1 MFYKPEYSSGNGTS
15 ILKNML
21 GERMFDNPKP
31 LELIK
36 DFVSIGNPEG
46 YILDFFAGSSTSAHA
61 VIDLNLADGKKRNFI
76 QVQLP
81 EPTKE
86 KSEAYI
92 AGYKTIAEIGKER
105 IRRAVNNIVSVNP
118 NKSKNQDLGFKVFKL
133 DTSNINSWDSDPAN
147 LASTLFN
154 ASDNIK
160 SDRTEE
166 DVLFEILLKNGLDL
180 SIPIEERD
188 IEGCRVYNVG
198 FGTLFICLSNS
209 VSTKVAE
216 GIGAWKKELQP
227 ATCRVIFKDS
237 GFSDV
242 DKTNSMQIL
251 KRFGIEEVNTI

>member
-1 MFYKPEYSSGNGTS
+1 LVDIKSLFGNAPFS
-15 ILKNML
+15 Y
-21 GERMFDNPKP
+21 PKP
-31 LELIK
+31 VSLISHLLAISTNE
-36 DFVSIGNPEG
+36 DDL
-46 YILDFFAGSSTSAHA
+46 ILDFFAGSGTTGQA
-61 VIDLNLADGKKRNFI
+61 VLQLNSEDGGERKYI
-76 QVQLP
+76 CVQLP
-81 EPTKE
+81 EKTDE
-86 KSEAYI
+86 SSEAFNS
-92 AGYKTIAEIGKER
+92 GYFSLAEITKER
-105 IRRAVNNIVSVNP
+105 IRRAGEKIKSEINNDLF
-118 NKSKNQDLGFKVFKL
+118 SKTDRRLDIGFKVFKL
-133 DTSNINSWDSDPAN
+133 DSSNINSWDSDPAN

-242 DKTNSMQIL
+242 EKTNSMQIL